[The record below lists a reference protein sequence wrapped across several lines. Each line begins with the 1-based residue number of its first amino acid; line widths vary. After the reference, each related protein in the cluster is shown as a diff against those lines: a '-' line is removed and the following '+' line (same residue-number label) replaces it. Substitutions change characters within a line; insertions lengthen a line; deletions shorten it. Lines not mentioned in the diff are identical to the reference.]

1 MDYDNDDEDENNSEF
16 PSLVVIYFHTL
27 NIYLHLPK

>member
-1 MDYDNDDEDENNSEF
+1 MDDDDGEDDDNSEC

-27 NIYLHLPK
+27 NIYLHLSK

>member
-1 MDYDNDDEDENNSEF
+1 MDYDNDDEDENNSEC
-16 PSLVVIYFHTL
+16 PSLVVIYSHTL